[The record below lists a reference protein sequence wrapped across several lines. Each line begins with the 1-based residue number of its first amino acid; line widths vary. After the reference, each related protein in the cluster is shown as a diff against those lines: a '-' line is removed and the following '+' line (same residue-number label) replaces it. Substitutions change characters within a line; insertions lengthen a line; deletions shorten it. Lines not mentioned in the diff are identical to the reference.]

1 MTDLTLITK
10 NFGHIKSVYNTIL
23 AESVM
28 SDDKSKKELFKNYVK
43 CIAENKILKT
53 QFLVYTNIEQK
64 VESDVTKATMF
75 VKENIKLFSKFNKKD
90 ILEANTKL
98 INLEKKLFE
107 AELYDGKTELYEN
120 VSNLIFTNK
129 NPETVDTIVEA
140 TSKVVDWIVNNK
152 AKTLT
157 EAIELPNS
165 MLSTMM
171 VDKYNEKYASLDESE
186 RKILKTLI
194 DSTDEEKKEVY
205 SNTIRE
211 CIAFI
216 DEKLDTTDLNAKD
229 KLLRVKDK
237 LLNDKQDINEDFI
250 KNISKIVELRSNL
263 KEN

>member
-1 MTDLTLITK
+1 MTDLTPIIK
-10 NFGHIKSVYNTIL
+10 NFGHIKSVYNTLL

-28 SDDKSKKELFKNYVK
+28 SDDKSKKELFKSYVK
-43 CIAENKILKT
+43 CIAENEILKT

-64 VESDVTKATMF
+64 VELDIAKATMF
-75 VKENIKLFSKFNKKD
+75 VKENIDLFSKFNKKD

-98 INLEKKLFE
+98 VENLLFESDVLDEKK
-107 AELYDGKTELYEN
+107 ELYE
-120 VSNLIFTNK
+120 SISTLIFTNK
-129 NPETVDTIVEA
+129 TPETVDTIVEA
-140 TSKVVDWIVNNK
+140 TSKVVDYIVNNK

-186 RKILKTLI
+186 KQILKTLI
-194 DSTDEEKKEVY
+194 ESTEEEKKEVY

-211 CIAFI
+211 CITLI
-216 DEKLDTTDLNAKD
+216 DEKLDTSDLNAKD
-229 KLLRVKDK
+229 KLLRVKDR
-237 LLNDKQDINEDFI
+237 LLNDKQDISEDFI
-250 KNISKIVELRSNL
+250 KNISKLVELRSNL